1 MLPKGTLRLALG
13 LFLCAVVVGLLV
25 VAYMFLEPYWLTVR
39 EVTIHNPDVPL
50 AFNGLR
56 IAFLSDIHHG
66 PYFSLARVRNAV
78 DRTNQLHPDI
88 ILLGG
93 DYVHRDACYIA
104 PCFAELARLQAKLGT
119 FGVLGNH
126 DPWEDAALTRESM
139 QRAGIHLLDNRAEW
153 VMLDGQRIKLG
164 GVGDLW
170 EDEQDLAPTLA
181 GVTEGD
187 MVVLLSHH
195 PDYAET
201 LTTDLVDLVLSG
213 HNHGGQ
219 VTLFGL
225 WAPLLPSSNG
235 QKYRTGTVHTGLTTV
250 VISNGVGTVTPP
262 LRFCARPEII
272 LVRLER

>member
-1 MLPKGTLRLALG
+1 MLPKGTLRPVFG
-13 LFLCAVVVGLLV
+13 LFLGLVVVGLLV

-39 EVTIHNPDVPL
+39 EVTIHDPDVPL

-78 DRTNQLHPDI
+78 DRTNQLHADI
-88 ILLGG
+88 VLLGG
-93 DYVHRDACYIA
+93 DYVHRDAHYIA
-104 PCFAELARLQAKLGT
+104 PCFAELARLQARLGI

-126 DPWEDAALTRESM
+126 DHWEDAALTRASM

-153 VMLDGQRIKLG
+153 VTLDGQRIKLG

-170 EDEQDLAPTLA
+170 EDEQDLTPTLA
-181 GVTEGD
+181 DVTEGD
-187 MVVLLSHH
+187 MVILLSHH

-201 LTTDLVDLVLSG
+201 LTTNLVDLVLSG

-225 WAPLLPSSNG
+225 WAPLLPSGTG

-262 LRFCARPEII
+262 LRFFARPEII